1 MVSELERY
9 ISERSWRT
17 PWKDIKE
24 IYKKSGDSGSIFKD
38 CLLLLFLAVVMVVFF
53 VSMLESNL
61 ERITKQIMRMRI
73 KENSIPH
80 CRASPLARVPM
91 KNFHLN

>member
-1 MVSELERY
+1 MVNSMERY
-9 ISERSWRT
+9 KRNLQEIRGIRGPFLRT
-17 PWKDIKE
+17 VF
-24 IYKKSGDSGSIFKD
+24 YYF
-38 CLLLLFLAVVMVVFF
+38 FLAVVMVVFF

-61 ERITKQIMRMRI
+61 ERITKQNMHMRI

-80 CRASPLARVPM
+80 CRASPLARVHM

>member
-9 ISERSWRT
+9 ISERSWR
-17 PWKDIKE
+17 
-24 IYKKSGDSGSIFKD
+24 
-38 CLLLLFLAVVMVVFF
+38 
-53 VSMLESNL
+53 NL
-61 ERITKQIMRMRI
+61 ERITKQNMHMRI

-80 CRASPLARVPM
+80 CRASPLARVHM